1 VNNVAHGFQRL
12 PDGTFTM
19 IDAPGAGTGVGQG
32 TCAAGNNSAG
42 AVAGWYVDANNVAHG
57 FLRTP

>member
-1 VNNVAHGFQRL
+1 
-12 PDGTFTM
+12 M